1 MPHADPQSTRNH
13 LVIIALVTALFGLID
28 ILWLPLST
36 VDFSPRNWIDI
47 GKVALVLSASWMASA
62 VALHRVRS
70 DTSPIASVIKYLC
83 GCLRIVVVSAAAFIP
98 LAITTTVF
106 MYLASATS
114 RPLADPVLASID
126 SALGFDW
133 QWFLATTNKPIT
145 ASVLVFA
152 YHALAFQMPFVLLF
166 LAVRNQRERAL
177 EFVALLAV
185 ASVFTGAMMA
195 LAPAEGAYAYF
206 KPAPGQFS
214 NFTTNAG
221 MWHHHVLMALRSGEP
236 FDLIMT
242 KGTGLVTFPSFHT
255 ALGLAVVYAAR
266 TIRPLF
272 VVLAMVNAAMIV
284 ATLPEGGHHLIDV
297 IAGVIIGILS
307 IIAVKMPS
315 YARGKVD
322 RVARSAVG
330 SDADY

>member
-1 MPHADPQSTRNH
+1 
-13 LVIIALVTALFGLID
+13 
-28 ILWLPLST
+28 
-36 VDFSPRNWIDI
+36 
-47 GKVALVLSASWMASA
+47 MASA
-62 VALHRVRS
+62 IALHRLRS

-98 LAITTTVF
+98 LAISTTVF

-126 SALGFDW
+126 SGLGFDW
-133 QWFLATTNKPIT
+133 QSFLATTNQPTT

-152 YHALAFQMPFVLLF
+152 YHALAFQMPLILLVH
-166 LAVRNQRERAL
+166 AVRNQRERAL

-185 ASVFTGAMMA
+185 ASVFTGALMA

-206 KPAPGQFS
+206 KPAPGLFS
-214 NFTTNAG
+214 NFTADAG

-272 VVLAMVNAAMIV
+272 VVLALVNAAMIV

-297 IAGVIIGILS
+297 IAGTIIGILS
-307 IIAVKMPS
+307 IIAVKIPS
-315 YARGKVD
+315 YVLGKAD
-322 RVARSAVG
+322 RVARSAAG
-330 SDADY
+330 SDAGR

>member
-1 MPHADPQSTRNH
+1 M
-13 LVIIALVTALFGLID
+13 
-28 ILWLPLST
+28 
-36 VDFSPRNWIDI
+36 
-47 GKVALVLSASWMASA
+47 
-62 VALHRVRS
+62 
-70 DTSPIASVIKYLC
+70 
-83 GCLRIVVVSAAAFIP
+83 VVSAAAFIP

-266 TIRPLF
+266 NIRPLF

-297 IAGVIIGILS
+297 IAGVVIGILS